1 MEKERAYIYTA
12 HVDERG
18 HIIIRRKM
26 GNIKVMDPSKPLHE
40 QNQVTIGNS
49 FKIRDFYKVYKKQ
62 AWYQTDQTLILPDID
77 DEEAY
82 HYFRGL
88 LTVKERELTDQLRSV
103 GKRIDFMIEDFR
115 KGKLVVDG
123 CGGNKNN

>member
-12 HVDERG
+12 HIDERG
-18 HIIIRRKM
+18 HVIIRRKT

-62 AWYQTDQTLILPDID
+62 AWYQTDQTLILPDLD
-77 DEEAY
+77 DEKAFQ
-82 HYFRGL
+82 YFRGL
-88 LTVKERELTDQLRSV
+88 LTKKERELQDQLIAA
-103 GKRIDFMIEDFR
+103 GKKIDFMIEDYSR
-115 KGKLVVDG
+115 GRLILEEK
-123 CGGNKNN
+123 